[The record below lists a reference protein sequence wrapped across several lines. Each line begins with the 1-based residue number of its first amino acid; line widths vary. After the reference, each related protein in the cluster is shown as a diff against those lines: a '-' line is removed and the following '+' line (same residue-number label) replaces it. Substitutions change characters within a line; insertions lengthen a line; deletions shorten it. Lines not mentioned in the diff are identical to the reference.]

1 MKRTYPLL
9 IEQGDKGLFGHFPD
23 LPGLVVAGD
32 TREEVVA
39 LARDFMRDYLA
50 DYTEKGAHWPDPSP
64 TIALALVEIDEA
76 EVMPQAAK
84 AEAR

>member
-1 MKRTYPLL
+1 MIVERGK
-9 IEQGDKGLFGHFPD
+9 QGLFGSFPD
-23 LPGLVVAGD
+23 LPGLTVAGD
-32 TREEVVA
+32 TEEELVA

-50 DYTEKGAHWPDPSP
+50 DYTEKGAPWPEPSSA
-64 TIALALVEIDEA
+64 IAVALVEIDEA